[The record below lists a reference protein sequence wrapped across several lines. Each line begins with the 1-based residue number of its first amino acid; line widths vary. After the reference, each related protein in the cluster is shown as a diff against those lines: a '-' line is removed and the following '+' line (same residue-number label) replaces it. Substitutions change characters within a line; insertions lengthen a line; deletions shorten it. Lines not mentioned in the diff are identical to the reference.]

1 LHTTILLTEPCLDGY
16 MTLRVGLQA
25 SVTRQVGRADTAE
38 SVGSGSLPVL
48 GTPRL
53 LAWAEEAS
61 CAAIDPELDEGAT
74 SVGSRIELQH
84 LAPSPVGELVSV
96 TAVVQHVDGR
106 LVRFDVTAAHGDERV
121 VASGT
126 ITRVVVNARRFL
138 SRLG

>member
-1 LHTTILLTEPCLDGY
+1 

-25 SVTRQVGRADTAE
+25 SVIRQVGDADTAA

-53 LAWAEEAS
+53 LAWAEAAT
-61 CAAIDPELDEGAT
+61 CAAIDPELDDGTT

-84 LAPSPVGELVSV
+84 LAPSPVGENVTV

-106 LVRFDVTAAHGDERV
+106 LVRFDVTVAHADERV

-126 ITRVVVNARRFL
+126 ITRVVVNATRFL
-138 SRLG
+138 TRL